1 MTYAVKEAFL
11 TLQGEGAQ
19 SGRRAVF
26 VRFAGCNLW
35 SGREVD
41 RASDLELA
49 ERILAREDPT

>member
-26 VRFAGCNLW
+26 VRFA
-35 SGREVD
+35 
-41 RASDLELA
+41 
-49 ERILAREDPT
+49 